1 MTTDRTFRGR
11 AAGTDRQVE
20 LLEELVSWTRFA
32 NREAFL
38 ATLKAVLKDPKHL
51 RAYEATDGNRS
62 QGDVAAFAGLSQPAI
77 SGLWARW
84 RRLGLV
90 TDIDQRPKHLA
101 RPSDLGLEI
110 PDLDA
115 SPKKEPEASA

>member
-1 MTTDRTFRGR
+1 MTTDQTLRGR
-11 AAGTDRQVE
+11 TAGTDRQIE

-38 ATLKAVLKDPKHL
+38 ATLKVVLKDPKHL
-51 RAYEATDGNRS
+51 RAYEATDGHRS
-62 QGDVAAFAGLSQPAI
+62 QGDVAGFAGLSQPAI

-90 TDIDQRPKHLA
+90 TDVDQRPKHLA
-101 RPSDLGLEI
+101 RPSDLGLDVR
-110 PDLDA
+110 DLDA
-115 SPKKEPEASA
+115 SPKKGQEPSA